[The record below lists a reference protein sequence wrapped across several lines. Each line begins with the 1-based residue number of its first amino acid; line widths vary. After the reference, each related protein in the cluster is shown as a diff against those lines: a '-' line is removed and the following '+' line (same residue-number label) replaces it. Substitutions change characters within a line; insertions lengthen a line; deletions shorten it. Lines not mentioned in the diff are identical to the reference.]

1 MLEGFGVGV
10 CGSVDLI
17 LVKLLDILP
26 PKVLTRCG
34 KNPKKPQKTTP
45 NPLFWGF
52 FQPHVDGE
60 RDLDELIE
68 FLGEKIAPCFGFM
81 DDEIRISLYLFF
93 FPPILFNSLR

>member
-17 LVKLLDILP
+17 LMKVLDILP

-34 KNPKKPQKTTP
+34 KNPKNPKKQPQ
-45 NPLFWGF
+45 NLYFGGS

-60 RDLDELIE
+60 RDLCELIG
-68 FLGEKIAPCFGFM
+68 FLGEETAPCFGFM

-93 FPPILFNSLR
+93 FSSYFI